1 MAIKISNTTVIDDSR
16 NLTNIAGATVTGTST
31 LNAVAYTS
39 SNANVTTITSGSPN
53 MDLSASD
60 AFQITVTATTAL
72 TFGNAP
78 ASGKAKY
85 VSLEIING
93 GAFTVTWP
101 TNTRWPGGTAPTL
114 TTSGTDIVVFYTDDG
129 GSNYRAAVVQKD
141 SK

>member
-1 MAIKISNTTVIDDSR
+1 MAIKISNVTVIDDAQ
-16 NLTNIAGATVTGTST
+16 NLTNIAGATITGTST
-31 LNAVAYTS
+31 LNTVAYNS

-53 MDLSASD
+53 MNLSVSD
-60 AFQITVTATTAL
+60 AFQITVTANTAL